1 MNKDKLQA
9 AINAMQD
16 GADVGYYND
25 ELATLLSLVINAS
38 DADIAAA
45 WSEVSEQPQEVQ
57 P

>member
-1 MNKDKLQA
+1 
-9 AINAMQD
+9 MQD